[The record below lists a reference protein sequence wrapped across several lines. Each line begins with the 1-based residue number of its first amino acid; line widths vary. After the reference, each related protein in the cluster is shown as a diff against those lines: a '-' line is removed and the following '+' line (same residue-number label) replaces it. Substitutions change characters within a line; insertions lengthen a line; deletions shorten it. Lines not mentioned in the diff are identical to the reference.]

1 MTQVRLTIEGPKK
14 AKTCVVLTHGSGE
27 SSASTFL
34 SYFADGLV
42 ANKRRVVRFDFP
54 YMAERSTTGR
64 RRPPDPEEVLMETW
78 RQVVQELPNERI
90 IIGGKSLGGRI
101 ATMVADELGVDGVLC
116 LGYPFHPSGRPE
128 KLRDEHLKELQT
140 PTLIIQGE
148 LDQFGSQAEVSGY
161 SLSEAIQVHWV
172 PEGDHSY
179 NLPRGSDRAHQQNLK
194 NALRAAESFLFERWG
209 M

>member
-1 MTQVRLTIEGPKK
+1 MSKVRLTIEGPKK

-42 ANKRRVVRFDFP
+42 AHKRRVVRFDFP

-78 RQVVQELPNERI
+78 RTVVKELPYERI
-90 IIGGKSLGGRI
+90 VIGGKALGGRI
-101 ATMVADELGVDGVLC
+101 ATMVADELGVAGVLC

-128 KLRDEHLKELQT
+128 KLQIDHLRELQT
-140 PTLIIQGE
+140 PTRIIQGE
-148 LDQFGSQAEVSGY
+148 LDQFGSREEVAEY
-161 SLSEAIQVHWV
+161 PLSEAINIHWV

-179 NLPRGSDRAHQQNLK
+179 NLPRGSDRAHEQNLK
-194 NALRAAESFLFERWG
+194 NALRAAETFLFECFG